1 MFCDAATASPHPKAQ
16 AKPHLQKDRPSLL
29 RAGTVSTSA
38 ASLRSSLAALLG
50 RLREKT
56 AALLEVIGRRVI
68 LSFTL
73 LGPFEVLLL
82 DGLFY
87 PFFRALIHEEII
99 TGEPSDSSQ
108 EGARRGQGSMIC
120 GCPLSVLPVSVE
132 TVISRPRPPRRCPAR
147 KV

>member
-1 MFCDAATASPHPKAQ
+1 MPRP
-16 AKPHLQKDRPSLL
+16 PRLIQKHRP
-29 RAGTVSTSA
+29 RRTCQKTVPLSSEPGRSTSA
-38 ASLRSSLAALLG
+38 ASLRSGLAAFLG